1 MAFYFI
7 MKKTEEIAMKYIPFG
22 QEKRELSE
30 IVLGMMRIS
39 DKSVREVEELVET
52 ALPSVSRPY

>member
-1 MAFYFI
+1 
-7 MKKTEEIAMKYIPFG
+7 MKYIPFG

-39 DKSVREVEELVET
+39 DKSVK
-52 ALPSVSRPY
+52 